1 MNALLNLLI
10 IARSRLLQNIGIVF
24 VIAAG
29 LFYIAWRLRED
40 GKFVW
45 NPVVY
50 KNKFGV
56 EMRLRE
62 WVELWASVIFVVL
75 IVLVIVV
82 GILWW
87 LFADYKPSA
96 IPVRIVD

>member
-1 MNALLNLLI
+1 MDALLNLLI

-56 EMRLRE
+56 EMRFRE
-62 WVELWASVIFVVL
+62 WVGLWAAVIVVVL
-75 IVLVIVV
+75 IALVVLLGVCVLLWPNQMSVI
-82 GILWW
+82 GER
-87 LFADYKPSA
+87 FRD
-96 IPVRIVD
+96 